1 MAFEKRIK
9 LSPLTSIFLGT
20 KMKNL
25 WFFIAIMIPNFI
37 SALLEGGS
45 FAFILLAFSQFTG
58 GDDVFSSL
66 KVPLV
71 ERWIKDISFSTQ
83 FQAFISWIL
92 VAVVLQV
99 IRSLLSFFTAYV
111 TSNLSLKLQ
120 AAAQTRVYTQI
131 LRLTFPCVSRYRL
144 GDLAEYAKTPSTFI
158 PPLMD
163 ALNRAINS
171 ILMAVAALYLMVGI
185 SPSLTLI
192 TLCLFAGFGFSQ
204 KRLIGKIIR
213 NSTRLSEHMADLG
226 KLTIQTLESL
236 RLIHTYHRHNKV
248 LRDVSI
254 VLDDISLTSK
264 KLHFWNSSIP
274 SINESIGILS
284 IGSIL
289 IASLFIFDSHHV
301 HGISYLFTFLVL
313 AYRGSTKIQ
322 ISIGALATMAVYVG
336 PILRLKEIL
345 KDEDK
350 EYQNMSGRPFQKL
363 SDAIEFKSVTL
374 RYSNS
379 SASAVSDLSFKI
391 PRGSVTAIVGPS
403 GGGKSSILDMLIRLY
418 EPTEGKILID
428 GEPLTEFEISGWRHA
443 LGVVSQESSIFNDTV
458 EENIRFGMDHV
469 SQKDV
474 VEAAKLAG
482 AHEFILR
489 LGEGYQTK
497 LGERGYKLSGGEL
510 QRLSLARALL
520 KNPQI
525 LILDEATSNL
535 DSMTEHIVQRTIEQY
550 CRDRTVLIIAHRLS
564 TIAFADQVL
573 YIENG
578 ALLESGTHEELI
590 AKDKKYSRL
599 WKMQSK
605 LAYETKDHACP
616 L

>member
-1 MAFEKRIK
+1 MAFKKRIK
-9 LSPLTSIFLGT
+9 PSPLTSIFLGT

-58 GDDVFSSL
+58 GGDVFSSL

-171 ILMAVAALYLMVGI
+171 ILMALAALYLMVGI

-301 HGISYLFTFLVL
+301 HGISLLFTFLVL

-336 PILRLKEIL
+336 PILRLREIL

-379 SASAVSDLSFKI
+379 LASAVSDLSFKI

-428 GEPLTEFEISGWRHA
+428 GEPLTEYEISGWRHA